1 MNQLLRQLPSTT
13 ELLAEPSIQDL
24 LQTLRH
30 DTVVTAVRDVL
41 DQIRHEILEN
51 QVTKTMPV
59 EAIVQRIKATA
70 QRFHQTTLQPVI
82 NATGILL
89 HTGLGRSPLPKQAL
103 TAISRISEGYASVEI
118 NLDTGKRSNRASA
131 VENKLQHLFGCEAA
145 TVVNN
150 NAGATLLALSALAD
164 GREAIVSRG
173 ELVEIGGSFRMPD
186 VMRTSG
192 TQMVEVGT
200 TNKTRASDYDQAV
213 NQETAVLMK
222 IHCSNYQIAG
232 FSESAT
238 IPELAEVAA
247 KHNLILIDDIGSGAL
262 FDYTRYGIQDEPV
275 PTESLKHGS
284 DVVLFSGDKLLG
296 GPQCGIIVGRQEC
309 LDRINQHPLMRAL
322 RVDKTIYAAL
332 AATLDIYLGPDPE
345 QHIPLLN
352 LLQQSTETLQQRAEA
367 MAGHLRQRLPD
378 TFLIESIGDVTFL
391 GGGSVPGQEISTYC
405 VVLQHDSLSP
415 DDLSQQLRT
424 CETPILGRI
433 QQNRFFI
440 DLRTVFSEQ
449 DETIENILV
458 GTLENTGE
466 LS

>member
-1 MNQLLRQLPSTT
+1 
-13 ELLAEPSIQDL
+13 
-24 LQTLRH
+24 
-30 DTVVTAVRDVL
+30 
-41 DQIRHEILEN
+41 
-51 QVTKTMPV
+51 
-59 EAIVQRIKATA
+59 
-70 QRFHQTTLQPVI
+70 
-82 NATGILL
+82 
-89 HTGLGRSPLPKQAL
+89 
-103 TAISRISEGYASVEI
+103 
-118 NLDTGKRSNRASA
+118 
-131 VENKLQHLFGCEAA
+131 
-145 TVVNN
+145 
-150 NAGATLLALSALAD
+150 
-164 GREAIVSRG
+164 
-173 ELVEIGGSFRMPD
+173 
-186 VMRTSG
+186 
-192 TQMVEVGT
+192 
-200 TNKTRASDYDQAV
+200 
-213 NQETAVLMK
+213 MK

-238 IPELAEVAA
+238 ISELAEVAA

-262 FDYTRYGIQDEPV
+262 FDYTQYGIQDEPV

-352 LLQQSTETLQQRAEA
+352 LLQQSTETLQQRAET
-367 MAGHLRQRLPD
+367 MVSQLQQRLPD
-378 TFLIESIGDVTFL
+378 SFQIASIGDVTFL

-424 CETPILGRI
+424 SETPILGRI
-433 QQNRFFI
+433 QQNRFLI

-449 DETIENILV
+449 DETIENIIV